1 MPFAY
6 RKGELKAVSIDPDPT
21 NPRYKLVEY
30 QFKLSDGTVHTLTLP
45 IDSGIGYDVSSPVD
59 SLSIDSSSAGSFP
72 VNSLPLNNVIE
83 EAFSG
88 TDDEAFD
95 IFTHDSGSHLTLA
108 HSGPS
113 GDISFALDDEFQ
125 IDEPQAHQESQLPD
139 HLNDIAVPDVRDV
152 QLTELS
158 EDDEQI
164 EIVPWSYET
173 EASLRH
179 EEHNIFTTESEE
191 TAFVLHDAAEPL
203 ELTTYIAPT
212 ETSATNDTLRTSRQ
226 LPITVVDKSER
237 IRPFI
242 ASSGSPIQAS
252 SSYQPTAPVDHAL
265 PFSSPDKPILNEI
278 HRPKIAPTIAQ
289 AQSVAAND
297 PIDPEVSPDAISDE
311 DENLGPRKSAI
322 DWKSLALFGG
332 IGVLLVGGVGY
343 YMMGGGG
350 SSPTSTASSSSQSSS
365 QTTQTHTANSPTTST
380 VSTPTT
386 QVVQKTTTQSLT
398 AFCSAARLYPSLSLN
413 ASTTPTQAQSEFTQA
428 TTAIASMLKTTPP
441 ALQATLTSM
450 QSSVGTLSNL
460 LQANHWVYSTLP
472 ASDSSTIVAAS
483 NALNTDAQVLDTT
496 LAKC

>member
-6 RKGELKAVSIDPDPT
+6 RKGELEAVAIDPDPT

-45 IDSGIGYDVSSPVD
+45 IDSGIGYDVSTPVD
-59 SLSIDSSSAGSFP
+59 SLSVGSPSVDPLSVGSFP
-72 VNSLPLNNVIE
+72 INSLPLDNVLE
-83 EAFSG
+83 GAFG
-88 TDDEAFD
+88 DTDDEAFD
-95 IFTHDSGSHLTLA
+95 IFTHDSGSHLTLG

-125 IDEPQAHQESQLPD
+125 LDVPQAYQESQLPD
-139 HLNDIAVPDVRDV
+139 HLSDIAVPDVGDV

-179 EEHNIFTTESEE
+179 EEHNIFTTEQED
-191 TAFVLHDAAEPL
+191 TAFALHDEAEPL
-203 ELTTYIAPT
+203 ELVTYTPPT
-212 ETSATNDTLRTSRQ
+212 ETSATNDTLRASRQ
-226 LPITVVDKSER
+226 LPFTVVDKSER

-242 ASSGSPIQAS
+242 TSSGSPTQAPS
-252 SSYQPTAPVDHAL
+252 PYQPAVPVVDHGL
-265 PFSSPDKPILNEI
+265 PFSAPDKPILNEI

-289 AQSVAAND
+289 AQSTVAND
-297 PIDPEVSPDAISDE
+297 PIDPEVTPGEDE
-311 DENLGPRKSAI
+311 DLGPRKSAI

-332 IGVLLVGGVGY
+332 IGVLLIGGVGY
-343 YMMGGGG
+343 YMLGGGG
-350 SSPTSTASSSSQSSS
+350 SSSTSTASSSSQSSS
-365 QTTQTHTANSPTTST
+365 QTTQAHTASS
-380 VSTPTT
+380 PTT
-386 QVVQKTTTQSLT
+386 QVVHTTTAQSLT

-441 ALQATLTSM
+441 ALQATLASM
-450 QSSVGTLSNL
+450 QSNVGTLSNL

-472 ASDSSTIVAAS
+472 TSDSSTIVAAS